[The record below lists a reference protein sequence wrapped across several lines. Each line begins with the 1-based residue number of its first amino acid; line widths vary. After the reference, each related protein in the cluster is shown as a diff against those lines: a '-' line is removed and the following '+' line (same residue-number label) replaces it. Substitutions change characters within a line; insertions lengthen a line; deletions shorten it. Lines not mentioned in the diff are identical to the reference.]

1 MTNTNKY
8 PLENKKSIPRLRLA
22 FYIVL
27 RSVLIGLISGSGLG
41 ALFSCY
47 YFNAFLWIQIV
58 AIGLSF
64 GLALINGLLLCII
77 TCLFFYPLKSFRF
90 YDLTVKAISI
100 CIASGGTAIFG
111 PWYFSSTNMTPSTAV
126 AIGFS
131 SVIASILAGLAG
143 GLLGENISQWYQ
155 YTTKGKIHEV
165 GFFTNP
171 AWIYVGFLSFISPVG
186 NSLLKFLVCGT
197 QNVYSCLPSPRLYT
211 SVIAGLKVAI
221 PIIFVVILLVWLLQS
236 LYKKRNS

>member
-1 MTNTNKY
+1 MTNTDKY
-8 PLENKKSIPRLRLA
+8 SIGNHKIIPKLRLA

-58 AIGLSF
+58 AIGLGF
-64 GLALINGLLLCII
+64 GLGLINGLLLCII

-90 YDLTVKAISI
+90 YDLTVKIISI

-111 PWYFSSTNMTPSTAV
+111 AWYFSSTSMTPSTAV

-131 SVIASILAGLAG
+131 SVLASIIAGLAG

-165 GFFTNP
+165 AFFSNP
-171 AWIYVGFLSFISPVG
+171 AWIYVGFLSLMSPVG
-186 NSLLKFLVCGT
+186 NSLLNFLVCGT
-197 QNVYSCLPSPRLYT
+197 RNVYSCLPSPRLYT
-211 SVIAGLKVAI
+211 SVIAGFKVAI
-221 PIIFVVILLVWLLQS
+221 PIIVLVILVVWLLRS